1 MTCSSLHGPDELS
14 FPKDPVSGAHF
25 SELEGESPLNGSEGV
40 EDVQQLGLILSG
52 IQALHQILGKQ
63 QMLWNFMKAAS
74 GQIICCFMRV
84 EVSLS
89 FKTSFKEAQKLLL
102 VLREKGVGLL
112 ELELEHIGLD

>member
-1 MTCSSLHGPDELS
+1 LTCSALHGPDELS

-52 IQALHQILGKQ
+52 IQALHLGKQ
-63 QMLWNFMKAAS
+63 QMLWNFMEAAG
-74 GQIICCFMRV
+74 GQILCCFVRV

-102 VLREKGVGLL
+102 VLREKGIGLL